1 MFHCPYCKRPA
12 HTRTSRYV
20 SENLKQRYHQCT
32 SLECSAT
39 FRTSETLDRVI
50 RQPAMPENAVALLTA
65 GERP

>member
-1 MFHCPYCKRPA
+1 MFHCPYCKHPA

-20 SENLKQRYHQCT
+20 SENIRQRYHQCT

-39 FRTSETLDRVI
+39 FRTSETLDGVI

>member
-1 MFHCPYCKRPA
+1 MFHCPYCRQPA

-20 SENLKQRYHQCT
+20 SENLKQRYHQRT

-39 FRTSETLDRVI
+39 FRTSETLDGVI

>member
-1 MFHCPYCKRPA
+1 MFHCPYCRQPA

-39 FRTSETLDRVI
+39 FRTSETLDGVI
-50 RQPAMPENAVALLTA
+50 RQPAMPENAGALLTER
-65 GERP
+65 ERP

>member
-1 MFHCPYCKRPA
+1 MFRCPYCKNPA

-39 FRTSETLDRVI
+39 FRTSETLDGVI

>member
-1 MFHCPYCKRPA
+1 MFRCPYCKRPA

-39 FRTSETLDRVI
+39 FRTSETLDGVI

>member
-1 MFHCPYCKRPA
+1 MFHCPYCRQPA

-20 SENLKQRYHQCT
+20 SDNIKQRYHQCT

-39 FRTSETLDRVI
+39 FRTSEMLDGVI
-50 RQPAMPENAVALLTA
+50 RQPAMPENAGTLLTA

>member
-1 MFHCPYCKRPA
+1 MFHCPYCRQPA

-39 FRTSETLDRVI
+39 FRTSETLDGVI

-65 GERP
+65 GDTP

>member
-1 MFHCPYCKRPA
+1 MFRCPYCRQPA

-39 FRTSETLDRVI
+39 FRTSEMLDGVI

>member
-1 MFHCPYCKRPA
+1 M
-12 HTRTSRYV
+12 

-39 FRTSETLDRVI
+39 FRTSETLDGMI

>member
-1 MFHCPYCKRPA
+1 MFHCPYCRQPA

-39 FRTSETLDRVI
+39 FRTSETLDGVI
-50 RQPAMPENAVALLTA
+50 RQPAMPEKAVAPLTA

>member
-1 MFHCPYCKRPA
+1 MFHCPYCRQPA

-20 SENLKQRYHQCT
+20 SESIKQRYHQCT

-39 FRTSETLDRVI
+39 FRTSETLDGVI
-50 RQPAMPENAVALLTA
+50 RQPAMPENAVALLTT

>member
-1 MFHCPYCKRPA
+1 MFHCPYCKQPA

-39 FRTSETLDRVI
+39 FRTSETLDGVI
-50 RQPAMPENAVALLTA
+50 RQPVMPENAVALLTA